1 MTETETISDVL
12 SALFIL
18 FVGYVIIREV
28 GGVTG
33 RSVFGVAW
41 EFVQFAGVVIFVLA
55 LVGLLIRALD

>member
-18 FVGYVIIREV
+18 FVGYVIVREV
-28 GGVTG
+28 GGIPRG
-33 RSVFGVAW
+33 SVLGLAW

-55 LVGLLIRALD
+55 LVGLLVQALD